1 MARNIKHVGQLTN
14 TGRRCVVV
22 FREIPNEPDNCL
34 IVDTDALQDW
44 MHDDVINSVE
54 SQGAQ
59 QSANF
64 YEYAQRAVFTDGSNM
79 LQAMHARKLLVKVP
93 TSLVKMTPNNTDSI
107 MLDELNRLVREQNGD
122 KPAIQPV
129 KDPNLLNVAGKD
141 VTEAVSDYV
150 DPKSTTAD
158 ATPTDADLAKSF
170 LSQAETF
177 EAEAQNL
184 REQAYEMDPSLKPR
198 RGRPAKQTA

>member
-22 FREIPNEPDNCL
+22 FREIPNEPENCL

-44 MHDDVINSVE
+44 MHDDVINAVE
-54 SQGAQ
+54 SQGSQAA
-59 QSANF
+59 ANF

-79 LQAMHARKLLVKVP
+79 LQAMHARKLLIKVP
-93 TSLVKMTPNNTDSI
+93 TTLVKMTPNNTDSI

-122 KPAIQPV
+122 KPAVTPQ

-141 VTEAVSDYV
+141 VTEAVSNYV
-150 DPKSTTAD
+150 EPQATTTD
-158 ATPTDADLAKSF
+158 AAPSDADLAKN
-170 LSQAETF
+170 LLNQAQTF
-177 EAEAQNL
+177 ETEAQNL

>member
-22 FREIPNEPDNCL
+22 FREIPNEPENCL

-44 MHDDVINSVE
+44 MHDDVINAVE
-54 SQGAQ
+54 SQGS
-59 QSANF
+59 QSAANF

-79 LQAMHARKLLVKVP
+79 LQAMHARKLLIKVP
-93 TSLVKMTPNNTDSI
+93 TTLVKMTPNNTDSI

-122 KPAIQPV
+122 KPAVTPQ
-129 KDPNLLNVAGKD
+129 KDPDLLSVAGKD
-141 VTEAVSDYV
+141 VSEAVSNYV
-150 DPKSTTAD
+150 EPQATTAD
-158 ATPTDADLAKSF
+158 AAPSDADLAKN
-170 LSQAETF
+170 LLNQAQTF
-177 EAEAQNL
+177 ETEAQNL

>member
-141 VTEAVSDYV
+141 VTEAVSEYV
-150 DPKSTTAD
+150 EPKATTAD